1 MSTEQVRESA
11 DVSSSDAFGHTRWSV
26 VLAARQPGSVRATAA
41 LEQLC
46 STYWFPLYSYIRRR
60 GHSPEDA
67 QDLTQTFFARLLEK
81 RWLDAVAPEK
91 GKFRAFLLTAVKH
104 FLANEWDRSQAQ
116 KRGGGAIHVPMDAET
131 RYRREPADQL
141 TPERL
146 FDRQWALALLETV
159 LAKLSAQYDTEDKRR
174 MFEALRGTLTGDQP
188 EDGYAE
194 LGQSLGLT
202 EGAVKVTVHRLRKRY
217 RELLRA
223 EIAQTVS
230 DPAQVG
236 EELRALFKAF
246 QE

>member
-1 MSTEQVRESA
+1 MGTTNAQGTRTASN
-11 DVSSSDAFGHTRWSV
+11 DDPFCPTRWSI
-26 VLAARQPGSVRATAA
+26 VLAARGPDSARGTAA

-46 STYWFPLYSYIRRR
+46 SSYWHPLYSYIRRR

-91 GKFRAFLLTAVKH
+91 GRFRAFLLAAVKH

-116 KRGGGAIHVPMDAET
+116 KRGGGVVHVSMDAET
-131 RYRREPADQL
+131 RYLREPADQL

-159 LAKLSAQYDTEDKRR
+159 LTKLSAQHDTADKHRL
-174 MFEALRGTLTGDQP
+174 FEALRDTLTGDQP
-188 EDGYAE
+188 ENGYAE
-194 LGQSLGLT
+194 LGRTLGLT
-202 EGAVKVTVHRLRKRY
+202 EGAVKVAVHRLRKRY

-236 EELRALFKAF
+236 DELRALFRAF